1 MINFS
6 QGAFIVADINTGIWT
21 LAHMTGVQ
29 KLHLLPAPGVKS
41 AALQAAASKGQAARP
56 EIEAV
61 VKSPAVRARA
71 GNRGALRNPIEER
84 RPGDRQGPPA
94 GGNLRNEAAAGRA
107 ERIGFSRLTAL
118 GFMVQVLG
126 QQNQAAQTAQPHT
139 LTQHRDAALIGSESY
154 RRAGGEPEV
163 LPDDATIVRVAV

>member
-1 MINFS
+1 MS
-6 QGAFIVADINTGIWT
+6 
-21 LAHMTGVQ
+21 GVQ

-71 GNRGALRNPIEER
+71 DDRGLLRNPIEER
-84 RPGDRQGPPA
+84 RPGGQQGPHA
-94 GGNLRNEAAAGRA
+94 GGNLRDEPATGKA

-126 QQNQAAQTAQPHT
+126 QQNQGTQTAQPHT
-139 LTQHRDAALIGSESY
+139 LAQHRDAALIGSESY
-154 RRAGGEPEV
+154 RRAGGEPEL
-163 LPDDATIVRVAV
+163 LPDDATFVRVAV